1 MIYSDGKP
9 YYSLNNAYRQK
20 FGRKAVKISLDAGFT
35 CPNRDGTLGT
45 RGCIFCSQ
53 KGSGDF
59 TAKGSSIIEHIAYG
73 KNQKKWQGQFPC
85 YIAYFQAFTNTYAPV
100 TVLKKCY
107 EQAICCDDVVGISIA
122 TRPDCLGEDVLN
134 LLSEINEKIDVCV
147 ELGLQTIKQSS
158 IELIRRGYQNDVF
171 EKAVLELSKRNIEIV
186 VHIILGLPH
195 ESKKD
200 MIDTI
205 KYINHFP
212 VNGVKLQLLYV
223 LSDSDLA
230 QYYKQGNFETLCL
243 ESYVDIVCDCIE
255 YMRPD
260 IVIHRLTGDGDAEN
274 LIAPLWSKNKRLVL
288 NTIHKTLKQRNA
300 FQGKKYIK

>member
-1 MIYSDGKP
+1 MIYSDGIP
-9 YYSLNNAYRQK
+9 YYSLNNYYRQK
-20 FGRKAVKISLDAGFT
+20 FGKKTVKISLDAGFT
-35 CPNRDGTLGT
+35 CPNRDGTLDT
-45 RGCIFCSQ
+45 RGCIFCSK

-59 TAKGSSIIEHIAYG
+59 AAKGNSIIEQIAYG
-73 KNQKKWQGQFPC
+73 KKQKKWQGQSPC

-100 TVLKKCY
+100 TVLKQLY
-107 EQAICCDDVVGISIA
+107 EQAICCDDIVGISIA
-122 TRPDCLGEDVLN
+122 TRPDCLEEDVIC
-134 LLSEINEKIDVCV
+134 LLSEMSNKTDVCV

-171 EKAVLELSKRNIEIV
+171 ERAVRELSKRNIDVV
-186 VHIILGLPH
+186 VHVILGLPH
-195 ESKKD
+195 ETKKD

-205 KYINHFP
+205 QYINQFD
-212 VNGVKLQLLYV
+212 VNGVKLQLLHV

-230 QYYKQGNFETLCL
+230 QYYKEGNFETLCL
-243 ESYVDIVCDCIE
+243 EDYVDIVCDCIE

-260 IVIHRLTGDGDAEN
+260 IVIHRLTGDGDEKN